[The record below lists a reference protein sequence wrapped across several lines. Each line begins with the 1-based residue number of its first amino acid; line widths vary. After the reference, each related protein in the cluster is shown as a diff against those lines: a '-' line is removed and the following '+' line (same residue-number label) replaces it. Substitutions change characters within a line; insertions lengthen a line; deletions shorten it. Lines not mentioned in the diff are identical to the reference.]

1 MHNISLPA
9 ELTIN
14 ECNAKIQVVEKSL
27 SIRSRKLLKR
37 PRCVISPKTE
47 TEEQPIQYVS
57 RPDPA
62 IYCPTLYAP
71 CNNSDEHE
79 SPVTSE
85 SAAPLEI
92 KTSDIDSG
100 DDLTDGI
107 LAIDA
112 ARFLLSKVRQ
122 EVKAIKFLDLRDSL
136 LTLIDSWRA
145 FFNRRLQYFV
155 NMVLLPWVDYGNQK
169 VRLLFSG
176 CWLEPREFTVNV
188 KPHERRA
195 AKKQSHYYLRSL

>member
-1 MHNISLPA
+1 LHNISLPA

-37 PRCVISPKTE
+37 PRCAMSPKVE
-47 TEEQPIQYVS
+47 SEEQPIPYVS

-71 CNNSDEHE
+71 CNDSDEDQLPVAGE
-79 SPVTSE
+79 SSG
-85 SAAPLEI
+85 PLDI

-100 DDLTDGI
+100 DDLTNGI

-122 EVKAIKFLDLRDSL
+122 EVKTIKFLDLRDCL
-136 LTLIDSWRA
+136 LLLVDSWRA
-145 FFNRRLQYFV
+145 FLNRRLQYFV
-155 NMVLLPWVDYGNQK
+155 NMVLLPWVDYGN
-169 VRLLFSG
+169 
-176 CWLEPREFTVNV
+176 
-188 KPHERRA
+188 
-195 AKKQSHYYLRSL
+195 

>member
-1 MHNISLPA
+1 
-9 ELTIN
+9 
-14 ECNAKIQVVEKSL
+14 VDKSL
-27 SIRSRKLLKR
+27 SLRSRKLLKR
-37 PRCVISPKTE
+37 PRWAIAPKAE
-47 TEEQPIQYVS
+47 TEEQPIQYIS

-71 CNNSDEHE
+71 CNQSDKDE
-79 SPVTSE
+79 SLVDGE
-85 SAAPLEI
+85 SSGPLEI
-92 KTSDIDSG
+92 KTCDIDSG

-136 LTLIDSWRA
+136 LTLVDGWRA
-145 FFNRRLQYFV
+145 FLNRRLQYFV

-169 VRLLFSG
+169 VRLLFDG

-195 AKKQSHYYLRSL
+195 AKQQSH